1 MNTVFRSLVASL
13 WLLAISSVSAQSGLD
28 IDPDARTVRPGADAA
43 QVSGILGKPGQEL
56 FGVRF
61 VGLNGRNIP
70 PRDTLWLAPGSYR
83 LTTVVDASHVRRP
96 PVSGR
101 SRPRN
106 RVYEQEQFDERL
118 NMGETPEMVLPDN
131 QILVELEA
139 GKTYEIR
146 ARYNDADPDSPYT
159 LVVHRIIER

>member
-1 MNTVFRSLVASL
+1 MNTIIRPLLASLCLLVAMK
-13 WLLAISSVSAQSGLD
+13 VSAQSGLD
-28 IDPDARTVRPGADAA
+28 IDPDARTVRPGAEAA
-43 QVSGILGKPGQEL
+43 QVSGVLGRPGREL

-70 PRDTLWLAPGSYR
+70 PRDTLWLAPGSYL

-96 PVSGR
+96 PHWGR

-106 RVYEQEQFDERL
+106 SIAEQEQFDERL